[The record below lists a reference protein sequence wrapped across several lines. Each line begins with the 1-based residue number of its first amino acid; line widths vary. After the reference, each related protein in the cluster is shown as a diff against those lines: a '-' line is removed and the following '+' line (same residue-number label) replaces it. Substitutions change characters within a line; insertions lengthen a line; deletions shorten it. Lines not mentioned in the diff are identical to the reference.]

1 MFKNCSGD
9 EVGILKKV
17 GDLLSPNDPEL
28 IEKTLTRLSE
38 QDTWNDVFSTKL
50 IELLDKIDLIKKE
63 IRERL
68 RNADERLGKAESV
81 TQLESALLEKL
92 AKYGD
97 ASRRLELAEA
107 AQERA
112 SSLAADARNRL
123 DTATAALDE
132 ARKLAFHARNL
143 ADDANAKLCSSRDA
157 ELKAVRLSRQTVRCA
172 TAAVAL
178 SWIAMVWTAWFVF
191 RVEPVFWGACSLSVV
206 IAVVSIFVLRGTQDE
221 A

>member
-1 MFKNCSGD
+1 M
-9 EVGILKKV
+9 GILKKV

-28 IEKTLTRLSE
+28 IEKTLARLSE

-81 TQLESALLEKL
+81 TQAESALLEKVT
-92 AKYGD
+92 KYGD
-97 ASRRLELAEA
+97 ASRRLELAES
-107 AQERA
+107 AQKRA
-112 SSLAADARNRL
+112 NSLAEDAKNRL

-143 ADDANAKLCSSRDA
+143 ADDANTKLCSSRDA
-157 ELKAVRLSRQTVRCA
+157 QMKAVRLSRQTVHYA
-172 TAAVAL
+172 TGAVAL
-178 SWIAMVWTAWFVF
+178 SWIAMVWTAWFAF
-191 RVEPVFWGACSLSVV
+191 RAQSVLWSACALSVV
-206 IAVVSIFVLRGTQDE
+206 IAVASIFVLRGTQGE